1 MGEYLCWGSEW
12 GLLAKVQ
19 GKFTGAFEVT
29 CIFTGAVIY
38 VHFVAEFEGRGQERA
53 ERGTCDRS
61 QPYHTGTPGH
71 LWSPGA
77 HSPSGGGV
85 AIEAAGTKE
94 EGIMKF
100 SNLQYRVG
108 KRVGENVK
116 DREGLKGAQ

>member
-29 CIFTGAVIY
+29 CIFTGAVIM
-38 VHFVAEFEGRGQERA
+38 FTSLLSLKVAVRRGQKGELVIEVNLIILERLV
-53 ERGTCDRS
+53 TC
-61 QPYHTGTPGH
+61 GH
-71 LWSPGA
+71 LGLTA
-77 HSPSGGGV
+77 RLGGV
-85 AIEAAGTKE
+85 AIEVAGTKE

-116 DREGLKGAQ
+116 DRERLKGAQ

>member
-29 CIFTGAVIY
+29 CIFTGAVIM
-38 VHFVAEFEGRGQERA
+38 FTSLLSLKVAVRSGQKGELVIEVNLIILERLV
-53 ERGTCDRS
+53 TC
-61 QPYHTGTPGH
+61 GH
-71 LWSPGA
+71 LGLTARLW
-77 HSPSGGGV
+77 GV

-116 DREGLKGAQ
+116 DRERLKGAQ

>member
-1 MGEYLCWGSEW
+1 MVTWGS
-12 GLLAKVQ
+12 
-19 GKFTGAFEVT
+19 
-29 CIFTGAVIY
+29 
-38 VHFVAEFEGRGQERA
+38 
-53 ERGTCDRS
+53 
-61 QPYHTGTPGH
+61 QPV
-71 LWSPGA
+71 W
-77 HSPSGGGV
+77 GGV